1 MYKFGGCMKK
11 LFACLFV
18 FCAVFTFV
26 SAQTHEKKIYNDGQL
41 DYVPTGAKIKLIPVD
56 TEIDIDRIMYR
67 LDSSEEA
74 EYTDL
79 IPLTEEGRHIISY
92 YAIDKLGNTHKD
104 KVYTVILDKTAA
116 VVTYAVEGPLYT
128 DENGVIYFNKDT
140 KFYLTADD
148 ALSGV
153 AGVYAA
159 IEGEEFA
166 AVASDGQAYVLDE
179 AAVDGEY
186 VMNAYAVD
194 NVGNVSEISSL
205 KYFKDTVGPVVAIA
219 SADELLEKE
228 GNMYTNRKNT
238 FSVSATDDY
247 TGVKT
252 VFVSVDDAPWVQ
264 YEEPVNVA
272 TPGDHV
278 IKAYAIDGLGNA
290 GEVAELKVKLA
301 VSAPDS
307 TLEVVFG
314 EEDEVVSSN
323 SDNDYAVEVTDTAD
337 VPADSSEFRK

>member
-1 MYKFGGCMKK
+1 MKK
-11 LFACLFV
+11 LLASLFV
-18 FCAVFTFV
+18 LCAVFTFV

-56 TEIDIDRIMYR
+56 TEIEIEKIMYR

-79 IPLTEEGRHIISY
+79 IPLTVEGRHIISY

-116 VVTYAVEGPLYT
+116 VVTYAIEGPLFT
-128 DENGVIYFNKDT
+128 DENGVVYFNKDT

-159 IEGEEFA
+159 IEGAEFA
-166 AVASDGQAYVLDE
+166 AVAADGQAYILDE

-194 NVGNVSEISSL
+194 NVGNVSEVASI
-205 KYFKDTVGPVVAIA
+205 KYFKDTVGPAVTIS

-228 GNMYTNRKNT
+228 GNMYTNKKNT
-238 FSVSATDDY
+238 FSVSATDDH

-252 VFVSVDDAPWVQ
+252 IFVSVDDAPWVQ
-264 YEEPVNVA
+264 YEDAVNVA

-290 GEVAELKVKLA
+290 GEVASLNVKLA

-314 EEDEVVSSN
+314 EEEVVEAKD
-323 SDNDYAVEVTDTAD
+323 DNAYAVEVTDTAD
-337 VPADSSEFRK
+337 VPPEYSESRK